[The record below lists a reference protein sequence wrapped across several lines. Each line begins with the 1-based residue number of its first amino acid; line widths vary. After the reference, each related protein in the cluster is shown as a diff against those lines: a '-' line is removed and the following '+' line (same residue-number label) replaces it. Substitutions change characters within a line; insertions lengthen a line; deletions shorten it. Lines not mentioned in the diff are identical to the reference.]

1 MFVCVCF
8 TVRPTREMYF
18 CIVTNRNKLRQLIED
33 DGSLFAKLLLT
44 GKFVKQ
50 VLKEEIVECTPTQ
63 TQSE

>member
-1 MFVCVCF
+1 
-8 TVRPTREMYF
+8 MYF